1 MFDDIIHEKERLMRS
16 TNYRVQSSPYAMSK
30 VLRLLILVAICFGC
44 VSQVQGAIVFLIG
57 IGSL

>member
-1 MFDDIIHEKERLMRS
+1 MFDDLIHEKKHLMRS
-16 TNYRVQSSPYAMSK
+16 TNHCVQGRPYAMSK
-30 VLRLLILVAICFGC
+30 ALRLLILVSFCFGC